1 LRFARRLIE
10 RQHRKT
16 NLVSKIGEIL
26 SDDFSARPSSTVL
39 VVEDEDLLR
48 LTVAEYLRDG
58 GFYVLEAC
66 SGDEAI
72 DILAAEDR
80 TIDIVFSDIRMPGST
95 DGFVLA
101 RWVRAHKPSAQV
113 ILTSGYI
120 GEDTEAAKLGPP
132 ETLLQKPYR
141 YSDLLRR
148 VQVLVDAVERVEPRF
163 GEHG

>member
-1 LRFARRLIE
+1 
-10 RQHRKT
+10 
-16 NLVSKIGEIL
+16 VSNIGEIL
-26 SDDFSARPSSTVL
+26 SDDYSTRPSNTVL

-58 GFYVLEAC
+58 GLHVLEAC

-72 DILAAEDR
+72 DILGAEDR

-95 DGFVLA
+95 DGFELA

-120 GEDTEAAKLGPP
+120 GADTQAAKLGPA
-132 ETLLQKPYR
+132 ETLLEKPYR
-141 YSDLLRR
+141 YSDLLTR
-148 VQVLVDAVERVEPRF
+148 VQVLVGTAERV
-163 GEHG
+163 